1 MYNKI
6 KSLAR
11 PLKERIDAI
20 ISSNKI
26 RNAQTK
32 RILLGA
38 AKDRQ
43 KGWISTDYYVL
54 DVTSNSDWCRLF
66 DPNSIDALC
75 AEHLW
80 EHLTSKEGLQAARN
94 AHFFLRPGA
103 RLRIAVPDG
112 LNPSDEYLEW
122 VRPGGIGPGADD
134 HKVLYNYETISELG
148 RRAGFE
154 VTLLEYFDKVGKF
167 RKVNWDSC
175 HGHIKRSLRFDE
187 RNKGGKLK
195 YTSIIVDFV
204 KPNN

>member
-1 MYNKI
+1 MYNTI
-6 KSLAR
+6 KYLAR
-11 PLKERIDAI
+11 PLKERIDSI

-38 AKDRQ
+38 ARDRQ

-54 DVTSNSDWCRLF
+54 DVTSDSDWRRLF
-66 DPNSIDALC
+66 EPNSIDALC

-80 EHLTSKEGLQAARN
+80 EHLTADAGLQAARN
-94 AHFFLRPGA
+94 AYCFLRPGA

-112 LNPSDEYLEW
+112 LNPSDEYQEW
-122 VRPGGIGPGADD
+122 VRPGGTGPGADD

-154 VTLLEYFDKVGKF
+154 VTLLEYFDKFGKF
-167 RKVNWDSC
+167 RKKKWDSR

-187 RNKGGKLK
+187 RNKEGDLN